1 MAKPFLTDEA
11 KAALTAAVKAVE
23 LRTCA
28 EVVIVVRAQSGS
40 YLHADALAGAL
51 AGIATLT
58 LLLFSP
64 WEFALHYFVI
74 DPIVVGALVG
84 WFASRTSALRRL
96 LTPRRMIDAAVTTH
110 AHATFHER
118 GIGHTSDRVG
128 ILVYISLLER
138 RAEVVADRGVEKAAD
153 AGAWKPLCER
163 IADAVARGED
173 GLAVAKIIERIG
185 DVLEPCLPRAAD
197 DVNELP
203 DEVA

>member
-1 MAKPFLTDEA
+1 MTKSFLTDEA
-11 KAALTAAVKAVE
+11 KAALTGAIKAVE

-28 EVVIVVRAQSGS
+28 EVVIAVRARSGP
-40 YLHADALAGAL
+40 YLHADVLAGAL
-51 AGIATLT
+51 GGIATLA

-74 DPIVVGALVG
+74 DPIVVGALLG

-96 LTPRRMIDAAVTTH
+96 LTSRKMIDEAVATH
-110 AHATFHER
+110 ARATFFDR
-118 GIGHTSDRVG
+118 GVGHTADRVG
-128 ILVYISLLER
+128 ILVYVSLLER
-138 RAEVVADRGVEKAAD
+138 RAEVVADRGVERAAD
-153 AGAWKPLCER
+153 VGMWKAVCER

-173 GLAVAKIIERIG
+173 GVAVARVIERIG